1 MMRRVP
7 VRMTWLLGALG
18 VAIAVACKGG
28 TAPHQPALCPSYS
41 GGASQ
46 GDSLYGLYH
55 LVSYCLD
62 TLPAFTPPAG
72 SGHVALIHATSV
84 DSFVAVLVPQGQA
97 PESILGTYTHPG
109 LDSIH
114 VTGEVRAPGLPF
126 APPGA
131 GTRRGDRSGRAR
143 ARTARG
149 AHHARERR
157 RRRCGQRGG
166 AVAPAHRAG
175 AP

>member
-62 TLPAFTPPAG
+62 TLPAFTPPAE
-72 SGHVALIHATSV
+72 SGHVTLIHATSV

-97 PESILGTYTHPG
+97 PESILGTYTHP
-109 LDSIH
+109 LPDSIH
-114 VTGEVRAPGLPF
+114 VTGHVRVSSFLVPVELPGRFLLQQNTLSVSGTLKVTGTSPHFVSFVGSRSAP
-126 APPGA
+126 
-131 GTRRGDRSGRAR
+131 
-143 ARTARG
+143 
-149 AHHARERR
+149 
-157 RRRCGQRGG
+157 
-166 AVAPAHRAG
+166 
-175 AP
+175 

>member
-1 MMRRVP
+1 
-7 VRMTWLLGALG
+7 MTWLLGALG

-62 TLPAFTPPAG
+62 TLPAFTPPAE
-72 SGHVALIHATSV
+72 SGHVTLIHATSV

-97 PESILGTYTHPG
+97 PESILGTYTHP
-109 LDSIH
+109 LPDSIH
-114 VTGEVRAPGLPF
+114 VTGHVRVSSFLVPVELPGRFLLQQNTLSVSGTLKVTGTSPHFVSFVGSRSAP
-126 APPGA
+126 
-131 GTRRGDRSGRAR
+131 
-143 ARTARG
+143 
-149 AHHARERR
+149 
-157 RRRCGQRGG
+157 
-166 AVAPAHRAG
+166 
-175 AP
+175 

>member
-1 MMRRVP
+1 MTRRAAVH
-7 VRMTWLLGALG
+7 MTWLVGAVG
-18 VAIAVACKGG
+18 AAMAVACSNS
-28 TAPHQPALCPSYS
+28 TTPHQPTPCPSYS
-41 GGASQ
+41 GGLSQ

-62 TLPAFTPPAG
+62 TLPAFTPPAE
-72 SGHVALIHATSV
+72 SGHVTLIHATSV

-126 APPGA
+126 APPVDLPGRFLLRHDSLFVTGRLAVTGTSPHTVSFIGA
-131 GTRRGDRSGRAR
+131 R
-143 ARTARG
+143 
-149 AHHARERR
+149 
-157 RRRCGQRGG
+157 
-166 AVAPAHRAG
+166 
-175 AP
+175 